1 MAAKPDPRHQRPPKP
16 GSRRWVS
23 EPLDAALSPDQHA
36 AKQRRR
42 RAAPADKCICW
53 GAAQPGQTRPPLP
66 DPCNPL
72 TGCDR
77 GCKPCATR
85 GPLITHAD
93 LRELLGREVA

>member
-1 MAAKPDPRHQRPPKP
+1 MAKPDPTHQRPPSP
-16 GSRRWVS
+16 ATRRAMG
-23 EPLDAALSPDQHA
+23 EPLDAALNPTEHA

-77 GCKPCATR
+77 ACKPCARR

-93 LRELLGREVA
+93 LRDLLGREVA